1 MKQKYIPFLT
11 GDLALGSAFL
21 AALISLTGEGVFVT
35 AALRVLD
42 FAGVAAFFTGDSA
55 WTAFK
60 TKKKIISKYSH
71 QQHI

>member
-1 MKQKYIPFLT
+1 MKQYIPFLT

-21 AALISLTGEGVFVT
+21 AAFISLTGEGVFVT

-60 TKKKIISKYSH
+60 MKKKIFF
-71 QQHI
+71 